1 MTEALNIDVIS
12 DVVCPWCFVGKRR
25 LEAALKLY
33 AQKYPDRPAPVVSWH
48 PYQLNPD
55 LPREGILRKDYIA
68 QKFGGRPY
76 PSERLESIGAP
87 LGIAFAFDKIIRQP
101 NTLAAHSLIQRAG
114 QLGFQDKMKEALL
127 RAYFLDGADLTDEAT
142 LTRIAESAGMDKEAA
157 EACLDSE
164 EARDLVSQEEDSAR
178 RIGVEGVPFFIFNRK
193 LGVSGAQE
201 PESLLGAM
209 EESEKEDA
217 PA

>member
-25 LEAALKLY
+25 LEAALALY
-33 AQKYPDRPAPVVSWH
+33 AQKYPDRPAPVVHWH

-55 LPREGILRKDYIA
+55 LPREGIPRKAYIA

-76 PSERLESIGAP
+76 PNERLESVGAP
-87 LGIAFAFDKIIRQP
+87 LGIAFAFDKMLRQP
-101 NTLAAHSLIQRAG
+101 NTLAAHSLIARAAHIG
-114 QLGFQDKMKEALL
+114 RQAEMKEAFL
-127 RAYFLDGADLTDEAT
+127 RAYFLEGADLTDDAV
-142 LTRIAESAGMDKEAA
+142 LSGIAQSAGMDKDEA

-193 LGVSGAQE
+193 VGVSGAQE
-201 PESLLGAM
+201 AEALLGAM
-209 EESEKEDA
+209 EESEKAGA
-217 PA
+217 PD

>member
-1 MTEALNIDVIS
+1 MTEPLNIDVIS
-12 DVVCPWCFVGKRR
+12 DVVCPWCFIGKRR

-33 AQKYPDRPAPVVSWH
+33 EAKYPDRPAPVVTWH

-55 LPREGILRKDYIA
+55 LPREGIPRKDYIA

-76 PSERLESIGAP
+76 PNERLESIGTP
-87 LGIAFAFDKIIRQP
+87 LGIAFAFDKIVRQP

-114 QLGFQDKMKEALL
+114 QTGGQAQMKEALL
-127 RAYFLDGADLTDEAT
+127 QAYFLNGADLTDEAT
-142 LTRIAESAGMDKEAA
+142 LVRIAQSSGMDKDEAA
-157 EACLDSE
+157 ACLDSE
-164 EARDLVSQEEDSAR
+164 EARDMVSAEEDSAR

-201 PESLLGAM
+201 ADTLLGAM

-217 PA
+217 QA

>member
-1 MTEALNIDVIS
+1 MKEALNIDVIS
-12 DVVCPWCFVGKRR
+12 DVVCPWCFVGKRL

-33 AQKYPDRPAPVVSWH
+33 VQKYPDRPAPVVSWH

-55 LPREGILRKDYIA
+55 LPREGILRKDYIE

-76 PSERLESIGAP
+76 PSERLESVGAP

-101 NTLAAHSLIQRAG
+101 NTLAAHSLVHRAG
-114 QLGFQDKMKEALL
+114 QLGIQDQMNEALL

-142 LTRIAESAGMDKEAA
+142 LTRIATAAGMDKEAA

-193 LGVSGAQE
+193 VGVSGAQKA
-201 PESLLGAM
+201 ESLLGAM

>member
-1 MTEALNIDVIS
+1 MKEALNIDVIS
-12 DVVCPWCFVGKRR
+12 DVVCPWCFVGKRL

-33 AQKYPDRPAPVVSWH
+33 AQKYPARPAPVVSWH

-55 LPREGILRKDYIA
+55 LPREGILRKDYIE

-76 PSERLESIGAP
+76 LSERLESVGAP

-101 NTLAAHSLIQRAG
+101 NTLAAHSLVHRAG
-114 QLGFQDKMKEALL
+114 QLGIQDQMKEALL
-127 RAYFLDGADLTDEAT
+127 RAYFLDGADLIDEAT
-142 LTRIAESAGMDKEAA
+142 LTRIATAAGMDKEAA

-193 LGVSGAQE
+193 VGVSGAQKA
-201 PESLLGAM
+201 ESLLGAM

>member
-1 MTEALNIDVIS
+1 MTQALNIDVIS

-33 AQKYPDRPAPVVSWH
+33 EQKYPGRPAPVVHWH

-76 PSERLESIGAP
+76 PSERLESVGAP
-87 LGIAFAFDKIIRQP
+87 LGIAFAFDKIERQP
-101 NTLAAHSLIQRAG
+101 NTLAAHSLIA
-114 QLGFQDKMKEALL
+114 LGARQGIQSQVKEALL
-127 RAYFLDGADLTDEAT
+127 QAYFLEGADLTDEAT
-142 LTRIAESAGMDKEAA
+142 LTRIAQSAGMDKETVG
-157 EACLDSE
+157 ACLDSE

-178 RIGVEGVPFFIFNRK
+178 RLGVEGVPFFIFNRK
-193 LGVSGAQE
+193 VGVSGAQE
-201 PESLLGAM
+201 AQALLGAM
-209 EESEKEDA
+209 EESEKEGA

>member
-25 LEAALKLY
+25 LEAALDLY
-33 AQKYPDRPAPVVSWH
+33 AKKHPDRPAPVVTWH

-55 LPREGILRKDYIA
+55 LPKEGILRKDYIA

-76 PSERLESIGAP
+76 PSERLEGIGAP
-87 LGIAFAFDKIIRQP
+87 LGIAFAFDKIVRQP
-101 NTLAAHSLIQRAG
+101 NTLAAHSLIARAAQHG
-114 QLGFQDKMKEALL
+114 IQPQMKEAML
-127 RAYFLDGADLTDEAT
+127 RAYFLEGADLTDEAT
-142 LTRIAESAGMDKEAA
+142 LTRIAQSAGMDKEEA

-164 EARDLVSQEEDSAR
+164 EARDMVSQEEDSAR

-201 PESLLGAM
+201 AETLLGAM

-217 PA
+217 QA